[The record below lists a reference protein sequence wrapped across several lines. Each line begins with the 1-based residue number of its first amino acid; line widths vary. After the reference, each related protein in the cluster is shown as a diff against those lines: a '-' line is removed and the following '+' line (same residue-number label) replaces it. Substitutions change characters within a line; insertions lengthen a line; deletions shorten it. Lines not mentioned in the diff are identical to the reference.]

1 MKEKFLSLMVSMMMV
16 ASMIPAPAFAEIIQ
30 DNATKQE
37 SSAQTSKSEESKTIE
52 ESSSNDSTDTDTK
65 GKYLFV

>member
-1 MKEKFLSLMVSMMMV
+1 MV
-16 ASMIPAPAFAEIIQ
+16 ASMIRLAFAEIIQ

-52 ESSSNDSTDTDTK
+52 EWIQQMVKRSE
-65 GKYLFV
+65 LA